1 MVLDFKRSSGEDA
14 RALMASSG
22 GKHRFK
28 KYMAMPLV
36 FLDFTKTQII
46 SFVRIFVKDKYSCC
60 QKNWW
65 RRVPGEESR
74 PSLSRISFLTCRET
88 KTV

>member
-22 GKHRFK
+22 GKHRFE

-36 FLDFTKTQII
+36 FLHFTEKQ
-46 SFVRIFVKDKYSCC
+46 SFVRIFVKVKYSYR
-60 QKNWW
+60 QKNRW
-65 RRVPGEESR
+65 RRVPGEDSR
-74 PSLSRISFLTCRET
+74 PSLSRISFLTCKET
-88 KTV
+88 NTV